1 MAIGTVEFD
10 LSMVSPESGEFL
22 TARAYTVGGVK
33 NADGSLRQLSI
44 GQLVMAIC
52 LSRASKLE
60 ADIIALV
67 EEMSTTSA
75 QLADMTKIEQA
86 VIDDFAANQNGHA
99 YNINNVSISSSTD
112 GAVKLLRDLGV
123 INSTQQYVRNDS
135 ILSNADIMY
144 DDFITQIESKMDEKN
159 SFSQQKMIELQSLTN
174 KRDQSYDMISNILK
188 SLNTTMTGIVN
199 NT

>member
-10 LSMVSPESGEFL
+10 LSMVSPQSGEFL
-22 TARAYTVGGVK
+22 TARAYTVEGVE

-52 LSRASKLE
+52 LNRASKLE
-60 ADIIALV
+60 TDIIALM
-67 EEMSTTSA
+67 EEMSATSA
-75 QLADMTKIEQA
+75 QLAALTEIEND
-86 VIDDFAANQNGHA
+86 ILDGGANMD
-99 YNINNVSISSSTD
+99 NINTSHVTYDGQNYTFYDFLVNVMKFSASDVPTGFADGSNTD
-112 GAVKLLRDLGV
+112 L
-123 INSTQQYVRNDS
+123 
-135 ILSNADIMY
+135 
-144 DDFITQIESKMDEKN
+144 ITLIESKMDEKN